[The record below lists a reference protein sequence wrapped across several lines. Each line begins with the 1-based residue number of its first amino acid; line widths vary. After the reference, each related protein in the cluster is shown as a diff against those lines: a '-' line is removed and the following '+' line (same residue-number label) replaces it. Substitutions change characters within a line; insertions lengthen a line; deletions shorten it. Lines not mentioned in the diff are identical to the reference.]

1 VEFRLRNLA
10 DERARAV
17 VEAAAEKA
25 GWQDATRPRGGG
37 RGRGFA
43 FAQYKNRQVYV
54 AVVVDLHVDR
64 ATGRIALQHAVIAS
78 DAGQIVNSEGFAA
91 QVEGG
96 FIQSASWTLKEE
108 VKWDRRG
115 VTSHD
120 WRSYP
125 ILRFGE
131 APVIETVLLNRP
143 GLPFVGVGEGV
154 MGPAPAAIANAVYD
168 ALGIRLRRIPFT
180 PERVKKALTPA
191 PLP

>member
-1 VEFRLRNLA
+1 
-10 DERARAV
+10 V
-17 VEAAAEKA
+17 VEAAAERA
-25 GWQDATRPRGGG
+25 GWQAAPRPRGDGH
-37 RGRGFA
+37 GRGFA

-64 ATGRIALQHAVIAS
+64 ATGRIALQHAVLAS
-78 DAGQIVNSEGFAA
+78 DAGQAINPEGLAA

-108 VKWDRRG
+108 VKWNRRG
-115 VTSHD
+115 VTSTD

-131 APVIETVLLNRP
+131 APAIETVLLNRP
-143 GLPFVGVGEGV
+143 GLPLVGVGEGV

-168 ALGIRLRRIPFT
+168 AVGVRLRRIPFT
-180 PERVKKALTPA
+180 PERVIAALSRPS
-191 PLP
+191 LDQS